1 MAKSKV
7 LVPLDGS
14 EFSRQILGH
23 VRRFLDPA
31 DNDLVLLR
39 VARPPR
45 GLVGAPAQPVTAEWP
60 QPMYRSQRDAEY
72 AKHPIYADQMRQGLS
87 GSIAEELE
95 ADAHPLRQAG
105 YAVSV
110 AVRFGE
116 PAEEILRFIESEGVQ
131 LVAMTTHGRTG
142 LRRLIFGSVAEQ
154 VLRRVVV
161 PVLLFCPLET
171 ADRPPG

>member
-1 MAKSKV
+1 
-7 LVPLDGS
+7 
-14 EFSRQILGH
+14 
-23 VRRFLDPA
+23 
-31 DNDLVLLR
+31 
-39 VARPPR
+39 
-45 GLVGAPAQPVTAEWP
+45 
-60 QPMYRSQRDAEY
+60 MYRSQRDAEY

>member
-45 GLVGAPAQPVTAEWP
+45 GLVGAPAQPVTAE
-60 QPMYRSQRDAEY
+60 
-72 AKHPIYADQMRQGLS
+72 
-87 GSIAEELE
+87 
-95 ADAHPLRQAG
+95 
-105 YAVSV
+105 
-110 AVRFGE
+110 
-116 PAEEILRFIESEGVQ
+116 
-131 LVAMTTHGRTG
+131 
-142 LRRLIFGSVAEQ
+142 
-154 VLRRVVV
+154 
-161 PVLLFCPLET
+161 
-171 ADRPPG
+171 